1 MPAGTRCQDGARAA
15 RHWRHGPRWPARCRI
30 TGRQVVRGHDAAR
43 QPESQDRRAAP
54 EGADFRRRWRCLSFG
69 DRVRVGWQRW
79 GLRPAAS
86 APAAG
91 VQVGFLTV
99 LRPIIPEARRAI
111 ILRSMA
117 RVGPPTADG
126 DPPNSS
132 TAYAR
137 LAGPGPRHHAHVMF
151 VVSEAEAAAIRTAF
165 EQQGELS
172 AAVELRRLFPGI
184 TDNGQAR
191 ECARVIAGWTPLPPR
206 PPRLRRREALKR
218 PPEAP
223 GGHPKGT

>member
-1 MPAGTRCQDGARAA
+1 M
-15 RHWRHGPRWPARCRI
+15 
-30 TGRQVVRGHDAAR
+30 
-43 QPESQDRRAAP
+43 
-54 EGADFRRRWRCLSFG
+54 
-69 DRVRVGWQRW
+69 
-79 GLRPAAS
+79 
-86 APAAG
+86 
-91 VQVGFLTV
+91 
-99 LRPIIPEARRAI
+99 
-111 ILRSMA
+111 ILRSMTRA
-117 RVGPPTADG
+117 GPPTAAG
-126 DPPNSS
+126 DRDDVPNSS

-137 LAGPGPRHHAHVMF
+137 LAGPGPRPCSRDVRRF
-151 VVSEAEAAAIRTAF
+151 RSRSRRDRTAF